1 MPVQTVLP
9 LNLIRWV
16 HRYPNAQHELVHG
29 SPWNMIAHVRN
40 KLYQPDPY
48 RAWWWLLQLYNRRRL
63 VQILTD
69 TSSQFC
75 TRCTLLQQREYNAH
89 SYKHSPQDV
98 KSTVHSHISWHV
110 LHVQWIHK
118 PKDWPEGSVGNG
130 CEWHTKSP
138 ITMLIAC
145 WFVSSSVWTCEVN
158 QYNVNAR
165 KLPILLLSCLWS
177 NTAVPVVSLP
187 VPAVVGTTAE
197 RMHVTVHAVDKW
209 NVMILQLSKILY
221 LPLLQ

>member
-1 MPVQTVLP
+1 MDSHGIWLHTYATNCTSQIPIEHDGGCCNYTIEGGWCRYSQ
-9 LNLIRWV
+9 IR
-16 HRYPNAQHELVHG
+16 
-29 SPWNMIAHVRN
+29 
-40 KLYQPDPY
+40 
-48 RAWWWLLQLYNRRRL
+48 
-63 VQILTD
+63 

-98 KSTVHSHISWHV
+98 KSTVDSHISWHV
-110 LHVQWIHK
+110 LHVQRIHK
-118 PKDWPEGSVGNG
+118 SKDWPEGSVGNG